1 MESSGQEA
9 FIAKIRSA
17 LGKSPDDL
25 PGEPDLCTSQL
36 TDETRI
42 ILDRIKNRSQDERQQ
57 LLDRFIEMAA
67 PINLN
72 VSVLKDEES
81 VTAAIVEIARNK
93 DPEWGH
99 QKSIVAWQHPLI
111 ERLNLS
117 EALTDQNVTV
127 HLSKSDIIESKG
139 ITTEEERERLR
150 QHVIDSYIGIT
161 SADFG
166 MADTASLVMRT
177 RPGQARSVS
186 LVPSIHIG
194 VIYLDQIIWD
204 LKELYALLNFDPEVQ
219 KEGLTN
225 CMTFI
230 SGPSKTADVEATMVQ
245 GAHGPREVYVYVINQ
260 IYPRQASGAPPCDRP
275 PTEAVR
281 PHVKPSAQLKP

>member
-1 MESSGQEA
+1 MESSRRDA
-9 FIAKIRSA
+9 FIGKIRSA
-17 LGKSPDDL
+17 LGKSSDDRSADT
-25 PGEPDLCTSQL
+25 DLCTSQF

-42 ILDRIKNRSQDERQQ
+42 ILDRIKNRPDAERQQ

-81 VTAAIVEIARNK
+81 VTAAIVELARNK
-93 DPEWGH
+93 DPEWGD
-99 QKSIVAWQHPLI
+99 QKSIVTWQHPLI

-117 EALTDQNVTV
+117 GALTDQNVTV
-127 HLSKSDIIESKG
+127 HTAKSDNIESEG
-139 ITTEEERERLR
+139 ITTQEERERLR
-150 QHVIDSYIGIT
+150 QHVVDSYIGIT
-161 SADFG
+161 AADFC

-177 RPGQARSVS
+177 RPGQGRSVS

-194 VIYLDQIIWD
+194 VITLDQIIWD
-204 LKELYALLNFDPEVQ
+204 LKELYALLSFGPDVS

-230 SGPSKTADVEATMVQ
+230 SGPSKTADVEATMVH
-245 GAHGPREVYVYVINQ
+245 GAHGPREVYVYVIK
-260 IYPRQASGAPPCDRP
+260 G
-275 PTEAVR
+275 
-281 PHVKPSAQLKP
+281 